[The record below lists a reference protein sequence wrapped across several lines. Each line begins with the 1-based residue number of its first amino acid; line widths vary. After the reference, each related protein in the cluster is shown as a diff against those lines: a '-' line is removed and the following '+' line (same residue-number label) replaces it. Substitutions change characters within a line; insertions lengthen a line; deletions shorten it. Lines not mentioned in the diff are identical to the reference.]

1 LTRELVF
8 AEILP
13 ESAAKAALT
22 PYLPDKGS
30 EGVGG
35 HFGNW
40 RLIAQIVWM
49 FKPEK
54 FKSFVIKQDAEK
66 MLRVDYSSR

>member
-35 HFGNW
+35 HFGNSVLP
-40 RLIAQIVWM
+40 RYV
-49 FKPEK
+49 FGCFEPEK
-54 FKSFVIKQDAEK
+54 FETPDQEHC
-66 MLRVDYSSR
+66 R